1 MKNDVLLITSIFPPQ
16 VGGPA
21 IFTSRFSNWLDTQ
34 QINSKVITYSI
45 DEISD
50 YENVKFV
57 DLRKN
62 RIKAFIKFISLIK
75 KYSDKN
81 TLILSNGAFVETFFA
96 CLFTKR
102 KYVAKIPGDQVWE
115 LSVNRGW
122 TTSSIENFQEEK
134 LRIIQKIL
142 RLLFNLAFKNAKAI
156 VAPSQQLANFL
167 IAWGVEKQRIELV
180 YNCVDPSKFKNLN
193 ITKKRYDL
201 VTVCR
206 LVPWKGLEELI
217 ACAIELNLRL
227 AIIGDGPLMNDLKHL
242 ARNAPIDIEF
252 KGNLNN
258 EEVVNIL
265 NSSRIFVLNSKY
277 EATSYALIEAKM
289 CGLPIIANETDGSK
303 TLIQESIDGY
313 VVKASSTE
321 DLKYFIN
328 KLMTTEK
335 IRENFGVEARKDAL
349 KRFNQ
354 DINFPR
360 IFNVMRD

>member
-102 KYVAKIPGDQVWE
+102 KYIAKIPGDQVWE

-303 TLIQESIDGY
+303 ALIQDSVDGY
-313 VVKASSTE
+313 TVKANSTV

-328 KLMTTEK
+328 RLMTTEK
-335 IRENFGVEARKDAL
+335 TCESFGVEGRKDAL

-360 IFNVMRD
+360 ILNVMRD